1 MLKQTEFFALANIN
15 ALILGWLGF
24 LFLFLFILLSF
35 WFWWLLD
42 RLSWLVCL
50 EGREA

>member
-24 LFLFLFILLSF
+24 LFLFLFILLSY
-35 WFWWLLD
+35 WFWG
-42 RLSWLVCL
+42 C
-50 EGREA
+50 